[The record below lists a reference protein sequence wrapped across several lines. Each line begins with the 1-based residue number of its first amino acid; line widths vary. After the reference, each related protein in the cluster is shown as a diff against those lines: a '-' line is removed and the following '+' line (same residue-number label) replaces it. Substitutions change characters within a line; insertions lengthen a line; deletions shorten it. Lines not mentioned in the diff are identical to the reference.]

1 MEESKK
7 QILAEAGINVTK
19 ALNSFMQ
26 MEPMY
31 EKFLN
36 KFCLDP
42 SFENLEQAV
51 EVKDVDLAH
60 LSSHT
65 LKGISATLGMEKLY
79 QLLLEQDN
87 HFKKHEFE
95 AGYDMLPQIKE
106 EYLKM
111 IEAIKK

>member
-7 QILAEAGINVTK
+7 IILAEAGINVSK
-19 ALNSFMQ
+19 ALSSFMQ

-36 KFCLDP
+36 KFCSDP
-42 SFENLEQAV
+42 SFENLEKAV
-51 EVKDVDLAH
+51 KEKNEDLAH

-87 HFKKHEFE
+87 YFKKHESQ
-95 AGYDMLPQIKE
+95 AGYDLFPQIKD

>member
-1 MEESKK
+1 MDSARK
-7 QILAEAGINVTK
+7 QKLQEAGINVSK

-26 MEPMY
+26 MEPLY

-36 KFCLDP
+36 KFCTDP
-42 SFENLEQAV
+42 SFDNLEKAV
-51 EVKDVDLAH
+51 KEEDEDLAH

-87 HFKKHEFE
+87 HFKKHEAQ
-95 AGYDMLPQIKE
+95 AGYQMHPSIKE

-111 IEAIKK
+111 IDAIKK